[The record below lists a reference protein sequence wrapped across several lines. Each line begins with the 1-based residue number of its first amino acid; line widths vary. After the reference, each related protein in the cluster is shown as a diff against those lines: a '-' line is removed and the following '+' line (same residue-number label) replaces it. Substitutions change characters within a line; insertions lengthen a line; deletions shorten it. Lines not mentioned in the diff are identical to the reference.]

1 MKLKLYL
8 LLLIFIF
15 PLSAFGQISF
25 QKQPHEKFAKGF
37 IAQELPSGV
46 TITGV
51 TVAAIEAKSG
61 ASANS
66 VIQSTTG
73 TIQADGAHFY
83 VVVQNGTNGVDYKI
97 TFTYTASD
105 GEIREEELL
114 MQVREI

>member
-1 MKLKLYL
+1 MFLVCAL
-8 LLLIFIF
+8 L
-15 PLSAFGQISF
+15 PVSSFGEISF

-37 IAQELPSGV
+37 IAQELPTGV
-46 TITGV
+46 TITAV

-61 ASANS
+61 ASANG
-66 VIQSTTG
+66 VIASTTG
-73 TIQADGAHFY
+73 TIQSDGTHFY
-83 VVVQNGTNGVDYKI
+83 VLVQNGTNGVDYKI